1 MRIHRAVNNN
11 IVIVLDE
18 NGQERIL
25 MGKGIGYRRHSGD
38 EFDESLVD
46 KEFRLAASEQTE
58 RLADLISEI
67 SPETVDAAAEIMAE
81 AARSRRS
88 AWRTL

>member
-46 KEFRLAASEQTE
+46 KEFRLAAS
-58 RLADLISEI
+58 
-67 SPETVDAAAEIMAE
+67 
-81 AARSRRS
+81 
-88 AWRTL
+88 

>member
-25 MGKGIGYRRHSGD
+25 MGKGIG
-38 EFDESLVD
+38 
-46 KEFRLAASEQTE
+46 
-58 RLADLISEI
+58 
-67 SPETVDAAAEIMAE
+67 
-81 AARSRRS
+81 
-88 AWRTL
+88 